1 MEQTL
6 EIRIEGYASPVA
18 RSLVADAM
26 ADLAE
31 RYGGSGDGTPVAA
44 HEFEPPN
51 GVFLVAYVDGEP
63 VGCAAWRTNA
73 QDRSAA
79 EIKRMYVRPAARGR
93 GVALALLRT
102 VEDDARSAGRTR
114 AILETGT
121 RQPEA
126 IALYE
131 KAGYARI
138 PDFGHYRDAPNVRS
152 FGRGL

>member
-1 MEQTL
+1 MELTL

-26 ADLAE
+26 ADLTV
-31 RYGGSGDGTPVAA
+31 RYGGRGDGTPVAA
-44 HEFEPPN
+44 HEFDPPN
-51 GVFLVAYVDGEP
+51 GAFLVAYLDGEP

-73 QDRSAA
+73 EDPSAA

-93 GVALALLRT
+93 GVAMALLRA
-102 VEDDARSAGRTR
+102 VENDARSAGRTH
-114 AILETGT
+114 AVLETGT
-121 RQPEA
+121 KQPEA

-152 FGRGL
+152 FGRHL